1 MTRWKQA
8 LAWAGFALAALAV
21 AADRPIITWA
31 AISLLAL
38 AFVLRLVLG
47 IRARRSAAE
56 RDSLSVSRDE

>member
-8 LAWAGFALAALAV
+8 LAWAGFGLAALAV

-31 AISLLAL
+31 AISLLGVAL
-38 AFVLRLVLG
+38 VLRLVVG
-47 IRARRSAAE
+47 IRARRSATA